1 MRPLSSNSCQALATD
16 DWLGMVTIRIQRPS
30 TRRALT
36 TLNDCDPPE
45 TCITA
50 KVRPWVG
57 RTLPSSSGS
66 QRSEEH
72 TSETQSLMRISYAV
86 FCLKKKIRG
95 TQTST
100 VTKRR
105 KVHTDT

>member
-66 QRSEEH
+66 QSIWLLNTPVTLQCRSWEPKPWPSDRAEEH
-72 TSETQSLMRISYAV
+72 TSEPQSLIGIA
-86 FCLKKKIRG
+86 
-95 TQTST
+95 
-100 VTKRR
+100 
-105 KVHTDT
+105 